1 MKATWSDAY
10 EGQVSIKV
18 LWGKKYLANG
28 KDIKMIVI
36 YKPVKMNNK
45 LKAKDMD
52 NYDSENELDHF
63 NDEKLVI
70 WEDSDLGWDKIHKE
84 RLSKTIFS

>member
-18 LWGKKYLANG
+18 LWGKKDLANG
-28 KDIKMIVI
+28 KDIKMKVI

-63 NDEKLVI
+63 NDENL
-70 WEDSDLGWDKIHKE
+70 WYERTLTWDEIKYT
-84 RLSKTIFS
+84 RSG